1 MLQMMLPVAFLQN
14 VGLPEMVIILVVALL
29 IFGHKLPNVARSL
42 GSSVSE
48 FKKGVKDGQ
57 EEAEKDQGAKPAGA
71 AASQPLG
78 QIKCAACGTTYQPA
92 TIGAPCPG
100 CGTKPGA
107 K

>member
-1 MLQMMLPVAFLQN
+1 MTLPLAFFQN
-14 VGLPEMVIILVVALL
+14 IGLPELVIILVVALL
-29 IFGHKLPNVARSL
+29 IFGHKLPAVARSL

-48 FKKGVKDGQ
+48 FKKGVKDGH
-57 EEAEKDQGAKPAGA
+57 EEGEKDQGAKATGA

-92 TIGAPCPG
+92 TVGAPCPG
-100 CGTKPGA
+100 CGSKPGA